1 MSVKIERGLS
11 VVMALG
17 LLMLTYGVVRGF
29 RDEVIDVGD
38 TAPEFSIVTDGGR
51 AVSRSSFGGRLLV
64 LNFWATWCPPCI
76 SEMPSLSRF
85 QEQFASSGVVVLG
98 ISVDRSERAYRRLL
112 DKRKVAFLTARD
124 PEARVSA
131 SFGTYKYPETYLID
145 RNGKV
150 VQKIIGA
157 ADWSDAA
164 MANQIKA
171 LLAS

>member
-1 MSVKIERGLS
+1 MSVKIERGLQ

-17 LLMLTYGVVRGF
+17 LVALAYGVFRSF
-29 RDEVIDVGD
+29 RDEIIDVGD
-38 TAPEFSIVTDGGR
+38 PAPEFSIVADGGR

-157 ADWSDAA
+157 ADWSDTA
-164 MANQIKA
+164 MVNQIKA
-171 LLAS
+171 LLSS